1 MRLRLTGKLRLF
13 SRDVLVSLR
22 LDVPHGHS
30 PFPLI
35 NGNNISQI
43 RRGLPLLHRRCCG
56 ALPLSSRKLVLTTP
70 SSSGLLPSRPFPAAP
85 ITTTTATIT
94 TASPLPL
101 KVSVSA
107 GGVSVS
113 ALAVALPVAVPRS
126 AVVIVLAPGPRRAMR
141 RSRALAT
148 RSLGPVSVSV
158 SVPVPVPTIR

>member
-1 MRLRLTGKLRLF
+1 MQLTGELRLF
-13 SRDVLVSLR
+13 GRDVLVSLR

-35 NGNNISQI
+35 NGDNISQI
-43 RRGLPLLHRRCCG
+43 RRGLPLLHRRCRR
-56 ALPLSSRKLVLTTP
+56 ALPLSSRKLVLTP

-85 ITTTTATIT
+85 ITTATATATIT

-113 ALAVALPVAVPRS
+113 ALAVALPIAVPRS
-126 AVVIVLAPGPRRAMR
+126 AVVIVLAPGPGRAMR

-148 RSLGPVSVSV
+148 RSLGPVSV
-158 SVPVPVPTIR
+158 PVPVPISVPTIR